1 MKKRNFLHSFLDR
14 RTWGAI
20 LPAALVNSLVLV
32 IFFSAL
38 SSQQVLV
45 DRTLEEYQRTT
56 YDILVRA
63 PENVSEIEKEYGLVE
78 ANHLNG
84 TAGGITVQQVEQ
96 IKAIPD
102 VEVAAPIAVL
112 GYMDR
117 GYTGVTIMDPL
128 PAGIYR
134 ISGSVGIVE
143 GGQYT
148 TTAQLASYYAMH
160 LGEKFTDNNYTGS
173 WDEFVRLRLS
183 ITMMGADPVEEGFM
197 IRLPKTGDR
206 MLIAAIDPEQ
216 EAKLVHLDDM
226 LVSGKY
232 LPQDP
237 PLTIN
242 HGYLY
247 IPVLFN
253 IHDYIQQT
261 ISVQLE
267 RLDFDLDASRNYAQQ
282 LQTIPDQA
290 ALDAMERQ
298 PLYNLDM
305 TLQRIWQKE
314 ATHLQVEQGQVVGV
328 HESNAST
335 IGTLYAPTA
344 VQYREME
351 DVPAGLPEDM
361 LVLEATPRGLT
372 AENENDLWDQLA
384 AQEQREWAAI
394 GSWQVEPEVT
404 YRTLSP
410 RFEYDLIFSPYAEGN
425 GQFEIDTSTALGGS
439 SLNQVPLETYLPP
452 SAVLKYDENGQA
464 LESPVT
470 LTPTLNNEGYL
481 VSPPDVLIS
490 LTSAQQ
496 LLEYGCV
503 DVVTDETSA
512 SGFKP
517 ISVPCDAGD
526 DIISAIRV
534 RVGGITEMGADAQ
547 ARIEQVADEIV
558 RQTGLHVDVM
568 VGSSPQPML
577 VHIPGYQGVE
587 GRGYIEEN
595 WVKKNVNTLI
605 QSGMN
610 LADSLLFAAMLAAGV
625 LLLFN
630 LNTFL
635 MLGRVSEVALYNALG
650 WRRSAIIKRLLGQV
664 LPVGLLSILLA
675 ALFSLVLIHM
685 LSLELV
691 VGQFLLVLLLEL
703 AAFMLSALLPAWK
716 ISAASPVQ
724 YLQKGEAAPRR
735 AYAGKMNMRT
745 IAVNNIK
752 RKPARSLTIVF
763 SMLLTSALLTVI
775 SLVQSGLQGQLYG
788 TLLGRWVHSSIQPY
802 HRLMG
807 WGALVI
813 TAANIFLSTR
823 VNVNERKDEIG
834 LLSALGWRRTD
845 IANLFCREQVGTS
858 LLGALAGLL
867 VGGTVFVALY
877 QNVAFAALPW
887 VQVLLLGFVVP
898 LVLSYLAA
906 FLPAYRGAGLLPL
919 EALREKAGKAR
930 QNTLRSTVVYV
941 VVGIVGLLLVAAL
954 LRFTLFDSG
963 IAAPSDSIQ
972 TVSTAAATA
981 SLPVPTPR
989 ATPTAV
995 VEETV
1000 PQYQLELSVDPEQLL
1015 ITGQETIQYQNDS
1028 GVPLDEVVLRLYANI
1043 PFGFEEMEKD
1053 LTIGYVF
1060 SNRIQL
1066 DKVNVDG
1073 QPVEVALSEH
1083 DSVATLPLA
1092 QPLVVGQSL
1101 TIDLSFT
1108 LQGFSE
1114 LKFLE
1119 YGWRED
1125 SFIPMLAVYDQDGW
1139 RTDVDSDFEDCVY
1152 SQSALF
1158 DYSIT
1163 LPAGWQS
1170 AGSGDQLA
1178 VEKLPTG
1185 QMRYTY
1191 RTGLMR
1197 DVSLSISDHFF
1208 LQERKV
1214 GDTTLVLYLMGD
1226 EEDAETLLDMAASSF
1241 SFYEKQFGEYPYD
1254 TLRLVCSP
1262 DRWNSGKEYP
1272 SLVYVYYN
1280 FNEYIGTEKIIA
1292 HEIAHQ
1298 WWYSTVGNDIF
1309 KDAWLD
1315 ESFAEYS
1322 ALLYLQEMEG
1332 EEVFQNYLK
1341 EFQSSAALADVDMG
1355 GKLKVGSSVAE
1366 FAGTGYYTNIVY
1378 EKGALFLDT
1387 LRTQMGEEAF
1397 FNGMQAYYRQYQFGV
1412 ADRQGFMEVMQR
1424 FTEINLYPLFNE
1436 WVGME

>member
-1 MKKRNFLHSFLDR
+1 MKKRNFPHSFLDR

-160 LGEKFTDNNYTGS
+160 LGEKLTDNNYTGS
-173 WDEFVRLRLS
+173 WDEFVRLRLA
-183 ITMMGADPVEEGFM
+183 ITMMGADPIEEGFE

-216 EAKLVHLDDM
+216 EARLVHLDDM

-237 PLTIN
+237 PLTIY

-290 ALDAMERQ
+290 ALDAIERQ
-298 PLYNLDM
+298 ALYNLDM
-305 TLQRIWQKE
+305 TLQRIWQK
-314 ATHLQVEQGQVVGV
+314 TTTQLQVEQGQVVGV

-335 IGTLYAPTA
+335 FGTLYAPTA

-361 LVLEATPRGLT
+361 LVLEAIPRSLT
-372 AENENDLWDQLA
+372 AENENDLWDQLGT
-384 AQEQREWAAI
+384 QEQREWAAI

-410 RFEYDLIFSPYAEGN
+410 RFEYDLIFNPYAEGN

-464 LESPVT
+464 LENPVT

-481 VSPPDVLIS
+481 VSPPDLLIS

-503 DVVTDETSA
+503 DVVTDETSV

-568 VGSSPQPML
+568 VGSSPQPVL

-587 GRGYIEEN
+587 GRGYIEEY

-610 LADSLLFAAMLAAGV
+610 LADSLLFAAMLAAGA

-675 ALFSLVLIHM
+675 ALLSLVLIHM

-735 AYAGKMNMRT
+735 AYAGKMNMHT

-763 SMLLTSALLTVI
+763 SMLLTSGLLTVI

-813 TAANIFLSTR
+813 SAANIFLSTR

-845 IANLFCREQVGTS
+845 IAHLFCREQVGTS

-887 VQVLLLGFVVP
+887 AQVLLLGIVVP

-906 FLPAYRGAGLLPL
+906 FIPAYRGAGLLPL
-919 EALREKAGKAR
+919 DALREKAGKAR

-941 VVGIVGLLLVAAL
+941 VVGMAGLLLVAAL

-963 IAAPSDSIQ
+963 IAAPSDSPQ

-989 ATPTAV
+989 ATPTALA
-995 VEETV
+995 EETL
-1000 PQYQLELSVDPEQLL
+1000 PHYQLELSVDPEQML
-1015 ITGQETIQYQNDS
+1015 ITGEETILYQNNT
-1028 GVPLDEVVLRLYANI
+1028 GVPLDEVVLRLYANL
-1043 PFGFEEMEKD
+1043 PFGFEKLEKD
-1053 LTIGYVF
+1053 PERGSMYT
-1060 SNRIQL
+1060 NRIQIR
-1066 DKVNVDG
+1066 DVRIDG
-1073 QPVEVALSEH
+1073 QPVEVTLSGH
-1083 DSVATLPLA
+1083 NSIATLPLA
-1092 QPLVVGQSL
+1092 QPLAVGQSI

-1108 LQGFSE
+1108 LQGMDTLNYMDSV
-1114 LKFLE
+1114 
-1119 YGWRED
+1119 WAED
-1125 SFIPMLAVYDQDGW
+1125 SLFPMLAVHDQDGW
-1139 RTDVDSDFEDCVY
+1139 RMDISSIPDIVY
-1152 SQSALF
+1152 SHSARF
-1158 DYSIT
+1158 EYAVT
-1163 LPAGWQS
+1163 LPSDWQIVTAGEQIN
-1170 AGSGDQLA
+1170 A
-1178 VEKLPTG
+1178 ETLPSG

-1191 RTGLMR
+1191 QTELVR
-1197 DVSLSISDHFF
+1197 DVSILFSQQFEI
-1208 LQERKV
+1208 LQRAV
-1214 GDTTLVLYLMGD
+1214 GDTTLYLVLANPEPD
-1226 EEDAETLLDMAASSF
+1226 SEFLLDSAESAF
-1241 SFYEKQFGEYPYD
+1241 SLFERLFGEYPFASFKIIAEQAI
-1254 TLRLVCSP
+1254 RS
-1262 DRWNSGKEYP
+1262 SGKEYP
-1272 SLVYVYYN
+1272 ALIYMGYN
-1280 FNEYIGTEKIIA
+1280 IAEGYTMQKVMA

-1298 WWYSTVGNDIF
+1298 WWFSTVGNDIF

-1315 ESFAEYS
+1315 EGFAEYS
-1322 ALLYLQEMEG
+1322 ALLYLRETQG
-1332 EEVFQNYLK
+1332 EEVFQLELQK
-1341 EFQSSAALADVDMG
+1341 LESSVALADAQSG
-1355 GKLKVGSSVAE
+1355 GKYKVGSSVRELSASY
-1366 FAGTGYYTNIVY
+1366 YYTNYAY

-1424 FTEINLYPLFNE
+1424 FTEINLYPLFDE